1 MYNIIIKLI
10 IAAALLDLGISF
22 SKMEDCSSRACWNQ
36 IQKASRRATHINW
49 KSISVFPDEAKRFR

>member
-22 SKMEDCSSRACWNQ
+22 SNMEDCSSRGCWNQ
-36 IQKASRRATHINW
+36 IQEASHKVIKVDW
-49 KSISVFPDEAKRFR
+49 KPISVFPEEAKKFR

>member
-36 IQKASRRATHINW
+36 IQKASKKVIKIDW
-49 KSISVFPDEAKRFR
+49 KPISVFPEEAKRFR